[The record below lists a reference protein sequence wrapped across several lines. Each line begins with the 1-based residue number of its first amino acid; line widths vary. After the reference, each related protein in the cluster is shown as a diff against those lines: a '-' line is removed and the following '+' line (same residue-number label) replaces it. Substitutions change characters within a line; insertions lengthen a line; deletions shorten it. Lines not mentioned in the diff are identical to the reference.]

1 MCPIIPSVALCVNEC
16 FDVLMDHTEGATDP
30 VSNISARVRELR
42 TRKGWTGAELGKR
55 MTARGIRWDRSI
67 VANLENGRRA
77 TVSVSELLALARVFD
92 VAPLHLLV
100 PVQER
105 AFRVTEDEVYSTERV
120 RAWIRGQTPLP
131 GTDERMFRSE
141 VPLDELPKPA
151 QGRLTVE
158 GRGIRDSM
166 RAEYRAAT
174 GKEIDDDAL
183 LDWMFRGE
191 RPKEMDDGKQEHR
204 EAPER

>member
-1 MCPIIPSVALCVNEC
+1 
-16 FDVLMDHTEGATDP
+16 MDHIESAADP
-30 VSNISARVRELR
+30 VATISKRVKQLR
-42 TRKGWTGAELGKR
+42 TRKGWTGADLGQQ

-77 TVSVSELLALARVFD
+77 TVSVNELLALARVFD
-92 VAPLHLLV
+92 VAPVHLLV
-100 PVQER
+100 PVHEQQ
-105 AFRVTEDEVYSTERV
+105 FRVAKDEVYPTSRV
-120 RAWIRGQTPLP
+120 RAWVRGESPLP

-141 VPLDELPKPA
+141 VPLDELQAPV

-158 GRGIRDSM
+158 GRSVRDHM

-174 GKEIDDDAL
+174 GKEISDDAL
-183 LDWMFRGE
+183 LNWMTGHE
-191 RPKEMDDGKQEHR
+191 TPKEMVDGEQEHR